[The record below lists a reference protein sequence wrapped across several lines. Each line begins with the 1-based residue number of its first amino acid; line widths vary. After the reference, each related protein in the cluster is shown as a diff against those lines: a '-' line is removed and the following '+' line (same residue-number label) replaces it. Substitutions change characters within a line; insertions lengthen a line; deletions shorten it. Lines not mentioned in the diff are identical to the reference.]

1 MIRRS
6 RGNIFAGLCHD
17 RRQSKDLN
25 KSHLCETGCQF
36 RWEFHAFVIIESTLV
51 MPPTLLRIRAIGGRN
66 VTAKSGLAGMF
77 EAKLNP
83 FVVLVVGNEE
93 KHLAVVKNVGAKEF
107 SWGDDAMVD
116 FVWPEASSPEIKLH
130 VKDKDTN
137 KDRYVGGAKLSFPV
151 DLTSNAPQTKHI
163 DLEFSDEKLK
173 TKKGRGQVT
182 LSFERVVSDPGAL
195 ASTDGLPMKPSVPSV
210 QTTGKRML
218 RIQAMGGANLA
229 PKTGLEK
236 MIDADPDPYLVITV
250 AGVTKS
256 FPELNNVKTKEFVWG
271 HDAVQEYEVAN
282 DAIDVVLHCKDKDT
296 LKDHYIGGTQWSWN
310 MADMLA
316 TPTWK
321 QTVDLDFATS
331 DFKSKAKESRGKIYL
346 SCTLIDPNPPA
357 KPTEPLKESTIA
369 HSNQS
374 NAEGKTVTD
383 TPSGQ
388 AAPRSVGINQTPAQA
403 TSSTELYSPVAGT
416 DRPESK
422 ATTSSTDKVPDQQVN
437 AVSKCILRVQA
448 VGGANLTPKTGL
460 QHLMDADADPYLVIT
475 VAGVTKSF
483 PQLNNVK
490 TKEFVWGQDAV
501 EEFEVGNDVVNVV
514 LHCKDKDML
523 KDHYIGGTQW
533 VLNMAD
539 MLATPTWSKTVDLD
553 FATPDFKTK
562 AKESRGKIHLSFTL
576 IEPGTPPVKK
586 TIEPSNAST
595 SENSKQSPAP
605 ASESESKTSTES
617 STAQRTQDRPPSD
630 PPSATSTTKMTKTVA
645 TVQSTTDDK
654 PTNQSTSEP
663 PAQMT
668 LPLNIDATTTKFKR
682 TLKVQ
687 AVGGSNLAPKTGIE
701 RMMDSEPDPYLIVV
715 LGKTTKLYPVVD
727 NVKTNEFVWGADAVH
742 DFDVPCNDQEIAL
755 SIHCKDKDLLLD
767 HYIGGAHV
775 TIPIALFGSS
785 KSLLR
790 HRISLDFSDA
800 SFKTKAP
807 KSRGDLVLSFFLVDE
822 PLPEPT
828 KVPPLRTPLS
838 PRKATLS
845 ARLYKGNL
853 RLIAHGAKGLTLPPR
868 QVGVVDKR
876 ADPYVVFQLGTERIA
891 CPEAKDGHTAPS
903 WADATHTFAI
913 DTGQHS
919 YVDILVLDKKQ
930 DRFMAATRL
939 RLVEYLSPLTNQI
952 QATVVVK
959 LDCDQSMHSSV
970 GGNGELQLSLLFT
983 PWDPNLVT
991 WKGATVGH
999 IQLSHL
1005 SVSNYADVLSRDQEI
1020 QLEISI
1026 RRHVSA
1032 VQGYITCQ
1040 TTTIQP
1046 ISSKPNTPMAWPDQV
1061 LSIPYAIF
1069 LHENMTKDKCP
1080 VVVFALHD
1088 KHAITQDK
1096 PLVQNALSLLDLL
1109 GLNGS
1114 KQLPLLHP
1122 KLPGRVS
1129 LAFTVATT
1137 TSLTSNPVKAV
1148 VTAKSCLWGRGDCV
1162 LDEVD
1167 ATPERLV
1174 VWNSTYEAQYLPA
1187 QVKSADTYTLQM
1199 DILVGAKGLGPLDLP
1214 VLALLHKHGTREFTM
1229 DAVQVVLALGFDAM
1243 VPKPDIVSPRT
1254 SCVDFGPGIL
1264 HLVIYKAEGLVPDGN
1279 IAVDDIDP
1287 EVRVALKPR
1296 PTIKQKDGRSSAKTR
1311 PLENAGRDPIWNEY
1325 LKIDYSPNKD
1335 PAAPQVSPM
1344 VVFSINDIQ
1353 MVGETAEMNV
1363 VGVAEVPLAA
1373 FVVAN
1378 SECNLFSSKLL
1389 LERNGQRTGTLVIAG
1404 IYESKT
1410 APEAVRNGCH
1420 NQGQK
1425 LRLATPSSLTNFVE
1439 SSYCA
1444 GRLDIHVAMAKDLNQ
1459 NPQLPY
1465 RCELCLSSHVDDR
1478 VSLLS
1483 RHTDTTDIVWDN
1495 QLTLYTQTAKADFLR
1510 VDLFQ
1515 RYTGLFELT
1524 FVHRTASTSGVLY
1537 VTLDSFDSRHVAQL
1551 MNKKLSLRVTLL
1563 NATATESDPDASK
1576 QVAIFPFHVITESK
1590 VLWHYTVALVCPPD
1604 LTKQTAAQG
1613 TCVEGFIVVLC
1624 ICVAFG
1630 KDAIARDDLSIQAL
1644 LLTPN
1649 AVLTKRLP
1657 NSTIAAER
1665 EPLGFTK
1672 LRLVYVP
1679 GSSTPP
1685 PMDMNKTD
1693 ESRRAFHA
1701 QFTDVLPPNR
1711 GVLSL
1716 RIISGRNLADV
1727 DALGDQDPYVQLGI
1741 DPPSYQLPPGS
1752 IIHAQSGVCVNGG
1765 RHPQWNSPVYT
1776 LTIHDSNVEA
1786 VTIRVLDSGEEDN
1799 VPDAV
1804 IGSCQLSVYSLIHMA
1819 EHDDRNPLTQRW
1831 NEGWFTLY
1839 QDQEPAGDL
1848 RLEYRFVPEN
1858 ATRVRLE
1865 PPTKYINCLGGRGKM
1880 AVKVISGANLP
1891 CVSGMVR
1898 LRTIPAVRIFVE
1910 STQFAHVTQ
1919 PEKRSLVN
1927 PQWNETILFDVEW
1940 TPELTTPHTVRV
1952 EVVDLG
1958 GGTSN
1963 HLPILAQC
1971 TINVAAFA
1979 IHPLETHYGRY
1990 ELTTFQLQ
1998 KRSREPSSL
2007 HLAVQFLPLDATA
2020 VPLDDPFVPPEAGQ
2034 IHVNVVSAAFRTNDA
2049 FRPFVRCSLHHD
2061 VAACQTKATPSC
2073 VSDLDEYTFCEWTSP
2088 LLFDFTPS
2096 DKANVLP
2103 SLDVQ
2108 MLCQPEAVAGGHDE
2122 KSSTCLVL
2130 GELANIPLFP
2140 FVLHKGHVNVVWYP
2154 VYCKSTLVAQLKLEI
2169 QFLKTSPV
2177 PKATFTDVLTVQVLE
2192 GRALWSAQ
2200 DASKDADGDNDAQ
2213 DPFVELEFLGH
2224 RVKVSLSTKAH
2235 VDGGTDPSWQETF
2248 ELPLLGLDPSIL
2260 PVLTLKV
2267 CNQDIK
2273 RLGDGVIGTSRYVVP
2288 TEVVRDGK
2296 LRDVW
2301 LTLSSSGSNMGSKD
2315 SDLDLGKIHVRLKRG
2330 HFDTSGLFVD
2340 TVNVSSAGE
2349 DTKEAPNLAGVLY
2362 IFGPTPLD
2370 VRAALRRPTSSS
2382 GEAATSFRL
2391 ADMGVL
2397 PVPWQ
2402 DEPLKRHF
2410 PHTDLTL
2417 TVDVPKTGQQL
2428 TMTADEVQA
2437 VFRTPRREFLRSSD
2451 DDSTGKTNA
2460 ASVKAVEFSV
2470 LYMAPTQGLVQVS
2483 IAQID
2488 GVAVR
2493 HGNAYYVEFRVLRN
2507 SPWVKSPTT
2516 KATSE
2521 DKSEDPSL
2529 VVWKSHVCRE
2539 LQYSNFREHMPPTL
2553 QLVVYTQ
2560 DNPSSTWTKL
2570 AFGQLNLLQ
2579 YIASPSQ
2586 YPTETIPLTCVGKN
2600 GSNAK
2605 AIAAIGFI
2613 PVVVTSQDDAEAKAL
2628 QLAAGTAAMKKS
2640 FQSLGGDEATPLD
2653 IATLQAAASNDEKCM
2668 HMLAKAADLVGGMDA
2683 LFAAMDTNK
2692 DGKISWEEYLD
2703 RMQIVHALADEAST
2717 KPATLQPS
2725 NPGNDDE
2732 SQDESDEQLDEEP
2745 EAKQTATTLSYQ
2757 PWRPP
2762 MPQQPGRI
2770 HDSDDDDDEEI
2781 EDILSLNAAAKT
2793 PSPNSAISPMV
2804 ALPPNEIVTKLSA
2817 PRTIAP
2823 PKPRAKGPDETAWT
2837 TWKVADV
2844 STWLEVEL
2852 ELPQYVG
2859 AFADASVDGRLL
2871 LSLTPDDIDQHFNI
2885 QQPLHRRKLIARIQ
2899 QLQQKFGGL
2908 AVTTASATICNDEL
2922 PNPTHRLPQGD
2933 PNPVQLGAESD
2944 RQTIKRPTK
2953 AAPRVVVDLNAKG
2966 QHEVERSRLAFKA
2979 QRKKKQQR
2987 HDQVQ
2992 TDHATKRWTFEYT
3005 GEAKPTRVQTAIE
3018 KVASV
3023 LAKDEQAISGYEGA
3037 MQDALKQVVPSRLH
3051 IPLVAN
3057 TDEIV
3062 EVVKQA
3068 IWRHAETL
3076 SVAAMHQAAID
3087 KDASSDF
3094 GDDDEATEDMK
3105 HPTSSLELVF
3115 LELCALK
3122 NNGARWLHENATLSR
3137 LKFEGGLLA
3146 MLGIHMSWHQF
3157 DLLFRRLDTANQGE
3171 ISWTAFSA
3179 AFGDPIPGNA
3189 MSNDMLAVKE
3199 GLVLML
3205 ERLEEHELTLHQA
3218 WQAFDRDNSGAISVA
3233 EFSTLIKFLTHK
3245 EGVGSLSKHQIYLMM
3260 ATLDVSYDRCIQ
3272 YPEFMKFI
3280 YIVWSHRLLQLQQYL
3295 SHKDENPTESHHR
3308 DVVNRKVQ
3316 LRKALRTNFSRPF
3329 RDAMRCSPVA
3339 IPGPFQGL
3347 LAKFHLQPPNADG
3360 HIQIW
3365 QVLKGEVSSRSNA
3378 PAQVAPK
3385 PAKHKRAFNLI
3396 DQVAEE
3402 IRAHET
3408 DSELLTT
3415 AYQKLKHSTDTT
3427 LSLMLQRCE
3436 EQRKIQHAMAVLHRF
3451 RPMLE
3456 VPARLRS
3463 HLQNRDY
3470 LHVPLI
3476 HAYRHLNHELVQ
3488 LVEEYLQLKANVTK
3502 ANVAM
3507 LLKPVLLLFQ
3517 VFDAAHATAVQAN
3530 AALLQVIESPTAS
3543 LSTHVNQYIQRL
3555 YPCHLISPQREAIQA
3570 LDWLNM
3576 VPKPA
3581 LVCVK
3586 HQLAAVD
3593 KQLLLCMAAGPA
3605 TDTTSSKQPPKLPA
3619 KLKAST
3625 SAVTQQPPRSPVEIV
3640 AICRGVVATMSHSVW
3655 GLVCDTMKAATLSAG
3670 EQEALHA
3677 SVVVILTTTV
3687 KHLEDHLVGQCT
3699 TPEVTMSMQSLFVQF
3714 DSLKPC
3720 PDSVLN
3726 AKLAALKQRCCVQL
3740 RQDTLLACFAAHTQR
3755 TGNEWLAYVTQNDW
3769 TAAIDVLAKRSIGR
3783 PDSSGVLVKWWKG
3796 LHPLLVAS
3804 IDTNTSPSDEGHRT
3818 VFCPAL
3824 YDGVAAA
3831 LTALVTGFTDSIHG
3845 MLESTTCAPLVGLA
3859 NAVEVHGLLSPL
3871 LAHWLALQPQHI
3883 ADIVQPVD
3891 STKDACFQ
3899 AFLAPRLDALDAA
3912 LQGEE
3917 MLAANTSSIGNDD
3930 DTNNPSEPH
3939 GDESRQYLF
3948 SVLLLLVTWRHEID
3962 RCIPVGAYGDSML
3975 RQCLAKIASHLDG
3988 RIRTE
3993 VAADGGGDGGST
4005 WRLTH
4010 LHVELAFVCT
4020 HFKQWMPQQAASLES
4035 TVLKA
4040 ALKTKR
4046 DVVQALASQLDMQT
4060 HMYRLCLSS

>member
-1 MIRRS
+1 
-6 RGNIFAGLCHD
+6 
-17 RRQSKDLN
+17 
-25 KSHLCETGCQF
+25 
-36 RWEFHAFVIIESTLV
+36 

-107 SWGDDAMVD
+107 SWGDDAVVD
-116 FVWPEASSPEIKLH
+116 FVWPDASPPEIKLH

-151 DLTSNAPQTKHI
+151 DLSSNAPQTKQI

-195 ASTDGLPMKPSVPSV
+195 PSTDDLPMKPSVPSV

-218 RIQAMGGANLA
+218 RIQAIGGANLA

-236 MIDADPDPYLVITV
+236 MMDADPDPYLVITV
-250 AGVTKS
+250 AGITKS

-310 MADMLA
+310 MADMLV

-331 DFKSKAKESRGKIYL
+331 DFKTKAKESRGRIYL

-374 NAEGKTVTD
+374 NAEGKTATD

-388 AAPRSVGINQTPAQA
+388 AAPTFVGINQTPAQA
-403 TSSTELYSPVAGT
+403 TSSTELSSPVAGT

-422 ATTSSTDKVPDQQVN
+422 ATTSSTAKVPGQQVN
-437 AVSKCILRVQA
+437 AASKRILRVQA

-483 PQLNNVK
+483 PELKNVK

-501 EEFEVGNDVVNVV
+501 EEFEVANDLVDMV

-539 MLATPTWSKTVDLD
+539 MLATPTWKQTVDLD

-576 IEPGTPPVKK
+576 IEPGAPPVKK
-586 TIEPSNAST
+586 TTEPLNASM
-595 SENSKQSPAP
+595 SENSKQSPVP
-605 ASESESKTSTES
+605 ASEAGSKTSTES
-617 STAQRTQDRPPSD
+617 STAQRTQDCPPSD
-630 PPSATSTTKMTKTVA
+630 PPSAIITPMTTKTAA

-654 PTNQSTSEP
+654 PTNLSISEP
-663 PAQMT
+663 PVQMT
-668 LPLNIDATTTKFKR
+668 LPLNIDATTKKFKR

-687 AVGGSNLAPKTGIE
+687 AVGGSNLAPKSGIE
-701 RMMDSEPDPYLIVV
+701 RLMDSEPDPYLIVV

-742 DFDVPCNDQEIAL
+742 DFDVPCNDQDIAL

-775 TIPIALFGSS
+775 TLPITLFGSS

-807 KSRGDLVLSFFLVDE
+807 KSRGDLILSFFLVDE

-828 KVPPLRTPLS
+828 KVPPLRTPPS
-838 PRKATLS
+838 PRRATLS

-939 RLVEYLSPLTNQI
+939 RLVEYLAPLTNQI

-970 GGNGELQLSLLFT
+970 GRSGELQLSLLFT

-1005 SVSNYADVLSRDQEI
+1005 SVSNYADVLSSDQEI
-1020 QLEISI
+1020 QLEISL

-1032 VQGYITCQ
+1032 VQGYVTCQ

-1046 ISSKPNTPMAWPDQV
+1046 ISSKPNTPMAWPDQL

-1088 KHAITQDK
+1088 KHAIAQDK

-1109 GLNGS
+1109 GLNGT

-1229 DAVQVVLALGFDAM
+1229 DVVQVVLALGFDAM

-1296 PTIKQKDGRSSAKTR
+1296 PTIKKKDGRSSAKTR
-1311 PLENAGRDPIWNEY
+1311 PLENAGGDPVWNEY
-1325 LKIDYSPNKD
+1325 LKLDYSPNKD
-1335 PAAPQVSPM
+1335 PTAPQVSPM

-1444 GRLDIHVAMAKDLNQ
+1444 GRLDIHVALAKDLNQ

-1515 RYTGLFELT
+1515 RYPVSLSWLLYVFSLTQMANSSHTLIGWSKIPLSTYSQEPTKAFREYHDVVLTSKDKSTVLKPRT

-1590 VLWHYTVALVCPPD
+1590 VLWHYTLALVCPPD

-1685 PMDMNKTD
+1685 TMDMNNTD

-1819 EHDDRNPLTQRW
+1819 EHNDRNPPTQRW

-1858 ATRVRLE
+1858 VTRVRLE
-1865 PPTKYINCLGGRGKM
+1865 PPTKYINCLGGR
-1880 AVKVISGANLP
+1880 A
-1891 CVSGMVR
+1891 
-1898 LRTIPAVRIFVE
+1898 
-1910 STQFAHVTQ
+1910 
-1919 PEKRSLVN
+1919 
-1927 PQWNETILFDVEW
+1927 
-1940 TPELTTPHTVRV
+1940 
-1952 EVVDLG
+1952 
-1958 GGTSN
+1958 
-1963 HLPILAQC
+1963 
-1971 TINVAAFA
+1971 
-1979 IHPLETHYGRY
+1979 
-1990 ELTTFQLQ
+1990 TFQLQ

-2007 HLAVQFLPLDATA
+2007 HLAVQFLPLDTTA
-2020 VPLDDPFVPPEAGQ
+2020 VPLDDPLVPPEAGQ

-2049 FRPFVRCSLHHD
+2049 FRPFVRCSLRHD
-2061 VAACQTKATPSC
+2061 VAFCQTKSTPSC

-2103 SLDVQ
+2103 SLDVE
-2108 MLCQPEAVAGGHDE
+2108 MLCQPEAIADGDDD

-2451 DDSTGKTNA
+2451 DESTGKTNS
-2460 ASVKAVEFSV
+2460 ASVKAVEFSI
-2470 LYMAPTQGLVQVS
+2470 LYMAPTQGLIQVS

-2605 AIAAIGFI
+2605 AIAAIGFV

-2653 IATLQAAASNDEKCM
+2653 IATLQAAATNDE
-2668 HMLAKAADLVGGMDA
+2668 V
-2683 LFAAMDTNK
+2683 
-2692 DGKISWEEYLD
+2692 
-2703 RMQIVHALADEAST
+2703 
-2717 KPATLQPS
+2717 
-2725 NPGNDDE
+2725 
-2732 SQDESDEQLDEEP
+2732 
-2745 EAKQTATTLSYQ
+2745 
-2757 PWRPP
+2757 PP
-2762 MPQQPGRI
+2762 
-2770 HDSDDDDDEEI
+2770 
-2781 EDILSLNAAAKT
+2781 
-2793 PSPNSAISPMV
+2793 
-2804 ALPPNEIVTKLSA
+2804 PP
-2817 PRTIAP
+2817 
-2823 PKPRAKGPDETAWT
+2823 
-2837 TWKVADV
+2837 
-2844 STWLEVEL
+2844 
-2852 ELPQYVG
+2852 
-2859 AFADASVDGRLL
+2859 
-2871 LSLTPDDIDQHFNI
+2871 
-2885 QQPLHRRKLIARIQ
+2885 
-2899 QLQQKFGGL
+2899 
-2908 AVTTASATICNDEL
+2908 
-2922 PNPTHRLPQGD
+2922 
-2933 PNPVQLGAESD
+2933 
-2944 RQTIKRPTK
+2944 
-2953 AAPRVVVDLNAKG
+2953 
-2966 QHEVERSRLAFKA
+2966 
-2979 QRKKKQQR
+2979 
-2987 HDQVQ
+2987 
-2992 TDHATKRWTFEYT
+2992 
-3005 GEAKPTRVQTAIE
+3005 
-3018 KVASV
+3018 
-3023 LAKDEQAISGYEGA
+3023 
-3037 MQDALKQVVPSRLH
+3037 
-3051 IPLVAN
+3051 
-3057 TDEIV
+3057 
-3062 EVVKQA
+3062 
-3068 IWRHAETL
+3068 
-3076 SVAAMHQAAID
+3076 
-3087 KDASSDF
+3087 
-3094 GDDDEATEDMK
+3094 
-3105 HPTSSLELVF
+3105 
-3115 LELCALK
+3115 
-3122 NNGARWLHENATLSR
+3122 
-3137 LKFEGGLLA
+3137 
-3146 MLGIHMSWHQF
+3146 
-3157 DLLFRRLDTANQGE
+3157 
-3171 ISWTAFSA
+3171 
-3179 AFGDPIPGNA
+3179 
-3189 MSNDMLAVKE
+3189 
-3199 GLVLML
+3199 
-3205 ERLEEHELTLHQA
+3205 
-3218 WQAFDRDNSGAISVA
+3218 RDY
-3233 EFSTLIKFLTHK
+3233 H
-3245 EGVGSLSKHQIYLMM
+3245 
-3260 ATLDVSYDRCIQ
+3260 
-3272 YPEFMKFI
+3272 I
-3280 YIVWSHRLLQLQQYL
+3280 YIF
-3295 SHKDENPTESHHR
+3295 T
-3308 DVVNRKVQ
+3308 
-3316 LRKALRTNFSRPF
+3316 
-3329 RDAMRCSPVA
+3329 
-3339 IPGPFQGL
+3339 I
-3347 LAKFHLQPPNADG
+3347 
-3360 HIQIW
+3360 
-3365 QVLKGEVSSRSNA
+3365 
-3378 PAQVAPK
+3378 
-3385 PAKHKRAFNLI
+3385 
-3396 DQVAEE
+3396 
-3402 IRAHET
+3402 
-3408 DSELLTT
+3408 
-3415 AYQKLKHSTDTT
+3415 
-3427 LSLMLQRCE
+3427 
-3436 EQRKIQHAMAVLHRF
+3436 
-3451 RPMLE
+3451 
-3456 VPARLRS
+3456 
-3463 HLQNRDY
+3463 
-3470 LHVPLI
+3470 
-3476 HAYRHLNHELVQ
+3476 
-3488 LVEEYLQLKANVTK
+3488 
-3502 ANVAM
+3502 
-3507 LLKPVLLLFQ
+3507 
-3517 VFDAAHATAVQAN
+3517 
-3530 AALLQVIESPTAS
+3530 
-3543 LSTHVNQYIQRL
+3543 
-3555 YPCHLISPQREAIQA
+3555 
-3570 LDWLNM
+3570 
-3576 VPKPA
+3576 
-3581 LVCVK
+3581 
-3586 HQLAAVD
+3586 
-3593 KQLLLCMAAGPA
+3593 
-3605 TDTTSSKQPPKLPA
+3605 
-3619 KLKAST
+3619 
-3625 SAVTQQPPRSPVEIV
+3625 
-3640 AICRGVVATMSHSVW
+3640 
-3655 GLVCDTMKAATLSAG
+3655 
-3670 EQEALHA
+3670 
-3677 SVVVILTTTV
+3677 
-3687 KHLEDHLVGQCT
+3687 
-3699 TPEVTMSMQSLFVQF
+3699 QSL
-3714 DSLKPC
+3714 
-3720 PDSVLN
+3720 
-3726 AKLAALKQRCCVQL
+3726 
-3740 RQDTLLACFAAHTQR
+3740 
-3755 TGNEWLAYVTQNDW
+3755 
-3769 TAAIDVLAKRSIGR
+3769 
-3783 PDSSGVLVKWWKG
+3783 
-3796 LHPLLVAS
+3796 
-3804 IDTNTSPSDEGHRT
+3804 
-3818 VFCPAL
+3818 
-3824 YDGVAAA
+3824 
-3831 LTALVTGFTDSIHG
+3831 
-3845 MLESTTCAPLVGLA
+3845 
-3859 NAVEVHGLLSPL
+3859 
-3871 LAHWLALQPQHI
+3871 
-3883 ADIVQPVD
+3883 
-3891 STKDACFQ
+3891 
-3899 AFLAPRLDALDAA
+3899 
-3912 LQGEE
+3912 
-3917 MLAANTSSIGNDD
+3917 
-3930 DTNNPSEPH
+3930 
-3939 GDESRQYLF
+3939 
-3948 SVLLLLVTWRHEID
+3948 
-3962 RCIPVGAYGDSML
+3962 
-3975 RQCLAKIASHLDG
+3975 
-3988 RIRTE
+3988 
-3993 VAADGGGDGGST
+3993 
-4005 WRLTH
+4005 
-4010 LHVELAFVCT
+4010 
-4020 HFKQWMPQQAASLES
+4020 
-4035 TVLKA
+4035 
-4040 ALKTKR
+4040 
-4046 DVVQALASQLDMQT
+4046 
-4060 HMYRLCLSS
+4060 